1 MGNKKIYVSTPFS
14 SEYDDVFSAIMEAA
28 HKAEEHTHHKHN
40 VFRGD
45 QFNDRSLRADK
56 FGTIKTADLI
66 IADTSSANP
75 HVLFE
80 LGVAISN
87 EKPLICINQREDQV
101 QFDIRT
107 NRVILYDRERLRK
120 DLIPHLLD
128 AIVIAIREP
137 DQFTASGINN
147 EADDNKKPSVFVSYS
162 HVDKI
167 HLERFRVHAKP
178 LEMNG
183 VMDLWV
189 DTSIKAGE
197 KWREKIEQALSGAAI
212 AVLLISADFLASDFI
227 VNNELPPILEAADK
241 KGTRILPVILKPCR
255 FSRDPNLS
263 KFQALNP
270 PSSPL
275 LLMSEME
282 QEMLWDK
289 LSAEIEAEIGSKS

>member
-1 MGNKKIYVSTPFS
+1 MGNKSIYVSTPFS
-14 SEYDDVFSAIMEAA
+14 SEFDDVFSAILEAA
-28 HKAEEHTHHKHN
+28 HKAEEHTAQRHE

-45 QFNDRSLRADK
+45 QFQDRSSRAHK
-56 FGTIKTADLI
+56 FKTLKTADLI
-66 IADTSSANP
+66 IADTSGANP

-80 LGVAISN
+80 LGVAISD
-87 EKPLICINQREDQV
+87 EKPIICINQKEE
-101 QFDIRT
+101 QFPISIHSG
-107 NRVILYDRERLRK
+107 RVILYDRERLRN

-128 AIVIAIREP
+128 EIITAINEP
-137 DQFTASGINN
+137 NQYTASANDN
-147 EADDNKKPSVFVSYS
+147 ETDGKKPSVFVSYS
-162 HVDKI
+162 HVDKL

-183 VMDLWV
+183 VIDLWV

-197 KWREKIEQALSGAAI
+197 KWKEKIEQALSEAAI

-255 FSRDPNLS
+255 FARDLNLS

-282 QEMLWDK
+282 QEMLWDR
-289 LSAEIEAEIGSKS
+289 LSAEIEVEIGRKS